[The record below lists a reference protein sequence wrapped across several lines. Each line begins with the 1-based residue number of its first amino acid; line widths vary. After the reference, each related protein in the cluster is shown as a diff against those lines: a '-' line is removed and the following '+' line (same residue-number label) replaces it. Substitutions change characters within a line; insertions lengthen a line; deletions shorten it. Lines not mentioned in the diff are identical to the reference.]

1 MSQTLHDQI
10 TFMNIRKFI
19 ANDRP
24 KVIALWKSSFPNDPP
39 HNAPAL
45 VLDAKLAV
53 DDLVFVVEQRDE
65 IVGACIAGYDGHRGW
80 LYGVAVAPVCR
91 RQGVGSALIY
101 FVLKELNLLGCKKV
115 NLQIRTGNA
124 TVTAFYQ
131 ALGFAV
137 EERLSMS
144 TFIQ

>member
-1 MSQTLHDQI
+1 MPQTFHDQI
-10 TFMNIRKFI
+10 TFLNIRKFI
-19 ANDRP
+19 AYDRP
-24 KVIALWKSSFPNDPP
+24 KVIALWESAFPDDPP
-39 HNAPAL
+39 HNAPAP

-53 DDLVFVVEQRDE
+53 DDLIFVVEQGNE

-80 LYGVAVAPVCR
+80 LYAVAVAPVCR
-91 RQGVGSALIY
+91 RQGVGSALIR

-115 NLQIRTGNA
+115 NLQIRAGNA
-124 TVTAFYQ
+124 AVTAFYRS
-131 ALGFAV
+131 LGFAV